1 MNLSPLIT
9 KENLRRVF
17 AAAFLIF
24 LLAEWGSHGIIYAN
38 ASSSDG
44 QSIQS
49 SEGSDEDPCST
60 MILCHDGQRD
70 HQTPSFSH
78 DASQHNGFLDHL
90 SRLRAPGGP
99 PKDPTLS
106 FSIVNGIFRPPK
118 PPFHPPKN
126 S

>member
-1 MNLSPLIT
+1 
-9 KENLRRVF
+9 LRLKGHIAKLKNCRVDESF
-17 AAAFLIF
+17 AFNYKRELTPCVRGGLLIF

-44 QSIQS
+44 QAIQS

-70 HQTPSFSH
+70 RQTPSFSH

-99 PKDPTLS
+99 QKIQRSHFQL
-106 FSIVNGIFRPPK
+106 
-118 PPFHPPKN
+118 
-126 S
+126 